1 MSFTRSNSSICG
13 HPGNWPAASSIVH
26 EDMSFQKSLPL
37 LFGLILFL
45 LSPAG
50 FAQPGT
56 ANGAANVAPNG
67 SGPAPAASVRGIVQ
81 PALLDIQSTVGS
93 LNTGRW
99 KAPNEVK
106 AATERN
112 LSSIQRDLVETLPN
126 LINQADAAV
135 GSVPAAFA
143 VYRNIDALYDVLLRV
158 SETAMLAAPDNDASA
173 VASALDRLES
183 ARRQL
188 GDVILASAQD
198 RDAQIVQLQAAVKA
212 AATVAPPPPAKATVV
227 DDGPSAPAAKKKRK
241 PAAKPAA
248 KPPAPNA
255 GTGTTPPSSH

>member
-1 MSFTRSNSSICG
+1 LSFTRSNSSICG
-13 HPGNWPAASSIVH
+13 HAGNWPAASGIVH

-50 FAQPGT
+50 FAQPGA
-56 ANGAANVAPNG
+56 ANSVPSGSGAA
-67 SGPAPAASVRGIVQ
+67 PAVSAASVSGIVQ
-81 PALLDIQSTVGS
+81 PALSDIQSTVGL

-106 AATERN
+106 AAADRN
-112 LSSIQRDLVETLPN
+112 LSSIQRDLVETLPK
-126 LINQADAAV
+126 LLNQADAAA

-188 GDVILASAQD
+188 GDAIVASAQD
-198 RDAQIVQLQAAVKA
+198 RDAQIIRLQAAVKA
-212 AATVAPPPPAKATVV
+212 ATTVAPPPPAKATVV
-227 DDGPSAPAAKKKRK
+227 EDGPPAPAAKKKRK

-248 KPPAPNA
+248 KPPATNA
-255 GTGTTPPSSH
+255 GSGTTPPSSN